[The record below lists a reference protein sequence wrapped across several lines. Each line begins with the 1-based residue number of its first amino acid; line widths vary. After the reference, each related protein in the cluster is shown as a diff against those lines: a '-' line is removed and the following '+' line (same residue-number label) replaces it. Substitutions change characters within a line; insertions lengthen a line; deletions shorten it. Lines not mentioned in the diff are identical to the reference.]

1 MVKRRINQVIVITFL
16 VIVGIVILFP
26 IYIALINSFKTDGE
40 MANSVL
46 SLPRKLDFSNYSEAI
61 KKLDFLKT
69 FFNTLMITV
78 VAIVGI
84 LFTSSMAGYK
94 LARSKSKVSSFFYL
108 LFISS
113 MLIPFHSIMIP
124 LTRVTMVLGIKGT
137 KLGLSAVYIGLGIN
151 MAVFLYKGF
160 ISNIPIELEEAA
172 KIDGCNQFQIYWHV
186 ILPLLKPITVTI
198 AILDVVWIWN
208 DFLLPLL
215 MITEFKNYTI
225 VLAAASFF
233 GKYSVDWTNALA
245 GLIFASLPLIIFY
258 MFFQRYIVEGMT
270 AGSMKG

>member
-1 MVKRRINQVIVITFL
+1 MTQKRISQIIVITIL
-16 VIVGIVILFP
+16 AVIGIVILFP

-46 SLPRKLDFSNYSEAI
+46 SLPKKLDFSNYSEAI
-61 KKLDFLKT
+61 EKLDFLKT
-69 FFNTLMITV
+69 FINTLLITV
-78 VAIVGI
+78 VAIIGI

-94 LARSKSKVSSFFYL
+94 LARSKSKASSFFYL

-124 LTRVTMVLGIKGT
+124 LTKVTMTLGIKGT
-137 KLGLSAVYIGLGIN
+137 KLGLSVVYIGLGVN
-151 MAVFLYKGF
+151 MAVFLYRGF
-160 ISNIPIELEEAA
+160 ISNIPIDLEEAA
-172 KIDGCNQFQIYWHV
+172 KIDGCNQFQIYWHI

-198 AILDVVWIWN
+198 AILDAIWIWN

-225 VLAAASFF
+225 VLAATSFF

-258 MFFQRYIVEGMT
+258 IFFQRYIVEGMA
-270 AGSMKG
+270 AGSIKG